1 MRHARPTL
9 RTVMVPVAPPGTVAP
24 RPMDTAHT
32 LACDSCAKTGDA
44 GAPAVSIAAP
54 AAITSAHRRADGVT
68 R

>member
-1 MRHARPTL
+1 MRHARLTL

-32 LACDSCAKTGDA
+32 VACDSCAKTGEA

-54 AAITSAHRRADGVT
+54 AITSAHRRADGVT